1 MVKKI
6 VVIGLL
12 LFSLTGCGQSGI
24 AAQIGKTKIT
34 QSQVQNSID
43 EILSERS
50 KIDTA
55 GLNLLTGEE
64 LNRNVLRFN
73 LVSEVFLQVGKEQ
86 GFNVNQGQID
96 EMKSNL
102 ISQIDGEAN
111 LANAL
116 INANLAPSDFEKYAQ
131 TLVIS
136 DALTKA
142 VAKSQVGDPKEIVQ
156 QLIQDYITN
165 AGIKI
170 NPRYGTWDYQAGDLK
185 SFDPAGSALTK

>member
-6 VVIGLL
+6 VLIGLL
-12 LFSLTGCGQSGI
+12 LLGLTGCGQSGI
-24 AAQIGKTKIT
+24 VAQIGNTKIT
-34 QSQVQNSID
+34 QNQVQSSID
-43 EILSERS
+43 EILLERS
-50 KIDTA
+50 KVDTT

-86 GFNVNQGQID
+86 GFKVNNGQID

-102 ISQIDGEAN
+102 ISQIDGEQN
-111 LANAL
+111 LPNAL
-116 INANLAPSDFEKYAQ
+116 INANLAPSDFEKYAR

-136 DALTKA
+136 DALTRA
-142 VAKSQVGDPKEIVQ
+142 IAESQVGDPKEIVQ

-170 NPRYGTWDYQAGDLK
+170 NPRYGTWDYQSGDLK
-185 SFDPAGSALTK
+185 SFDPAGSALAK